1 MGSQALDE
9 VLSKNSIHQNGDSVK
24 PDAKKSKAD
33 ADFESFDAEDFFY
46 EAEREK
52 RLAEMDLKNVLP
64 NREKSE
70 SADKAP
76 KRKKLAETK
85 FEKSQIRGEI
95 TAAID
100 AVLAEHLDFGEDF
113 GRLIGKG
120 GRKLLK
126 DFLLDK
132 IRLL

>member
-1 MGSQALDE
+1 M
-9 VLSKNSIHQNGDSVK
+9 
-24 PDAKKSKAD
+24 
-33 ADFESFDAEDFFY
+33 
-46 EAEREK
+46 
-52 RLAEMDLKNVLP
+52 LP

-132 IRLL
+132 SRLL